1 MTTPTALPADADR
14 RLSVSIDH
22 WKRSL
27 LDITRR
33 NRALNFK
40 PTRVSTVI
48 IVDEQPAEVFRQL
61 CLDGGSMK
69 FRPAPE
75 PATGGES
82 QATGAAP
89 ADPGAAAGA
98 APAAPTPAASAAAA
112 APATPPA
119 GDAAPGEATLAAKP
133 DALPTAA
140 PSAVAAPAPAADAG
154 QPASTATA
162 ATLSASATLPAA
174 AMVAGLS
181 PAADLSSTARPAAG
195 AQPAPE
201 PAASAAAPSTAASEL
216 GAGVQ
221 PDAESKPAA
230 DLAGDAAGGSA
241 ATAGPAEPADAA
253 TQSAAQAGEAAADM
267 LLGEAE
273 AGPALDYVPYDR
285 QALDTRQTDDT
296 LQTSATPEQLD
307 QSLRR
312 LDEQARLTIEEQGV
326 NALFLSLGMLHYTE
340 ADQSNEVFR
349 APLVLAPVALTRK
362 SARAG
367 YTVAATDDDPLVN
380 PALVEYLRRI
390 HEINLPDLPD
400 LANVPPDYDLQTFFQ
415 AAREAVAGKA
425 GWSVKTEL
433 CLALFSFQKF
443 VMYKDLDANSDA
455 IRQHRL
461 AQQLVTRGGAQ
472 NLGLPG
478 DVQAMDLDRDFPPE
492 STNQVVDADSSQLRA
507 IAASARGNDLVI
519 EGPPGTGKSQTI
531 TNLIAQALANK
542 KTVLFVAEKMA
553 ALQVVYQRLVNAGLG
568 EFCLELHSTKA
579 NKRAVMQEM
588 RLALDASLQRPPAP
602 GDPAAPR
609 LPPVRQIL
617 TDYTRAVHAPYGAMN
632 LAPFQAYG
640 ELGGVLGAAKLKY
653 TGPTESVTRAQFEQ
667 ALRELQDLAVAAAPI
682 GKPADHPW
690 RDTTKTFYS
699 EADLDRVHELA
710 ADLVARLTQTQSQ
723 AAPAAASLG
732 RPPMQTFAEV
742 DEAVAIAGVI
752 ARSPGAPRAVL
763 DNPAWNTAPQAATT
777 LVANGRAFQQLHER
791 LNQRFTPEPLKYD
804 HAADIAYVEQ
814 KSRGLLSFLN
824 FLDSHYKE
832 IERRW
837 LSYRQPT
844 YRATLLQQAQ
854 ELKLVA
860 DYQRQQQAL
869 AQAQPGAQQLFGVLW
884 QGEAS
889 NWDALAAYIQ
899 WVVEFRA
906 AAVRYHLAGPALDL
920 AAHPKPDVTT
930 ILRLRD
936 TAAGALAALAQL
948 RAAVGWAS
956 AASAPADY
964 LQTAPWATI
973 VTRVQ
978 ALAGSP
984 GLAARWGVFE
994 TARAAAARGLAAEL
1008 LPPAMNGDVPF
1019 EGLAPAFRRA
1029 FDQKWLGEVVQARDP
1044 LRGFNTLTHE
1054 QRVAEFRRL
1063 DERVLLENRITLV
1076 AGLRE
1081 EVQRRLQEPDAAAA
1095 MPVLRR
1101 ELVRQRGLSPL
1112 RQTMRQA
1119 GAAIRAIKPCFMMSP
1134 LSVAQFLDGSTPSFD
1149 LVIFDEASQL
1159 PTEDALGAIIRGKQL
1174 IVVGDPKQ
1182 LPPTNFFTVMSGQA
1196 SAPTGDY
1203 GLPMYE
1209 DTESVLEE
1217 YLGAGVPS
1225 CRLKWHY
1232 RSLYESLIA
1241 FSNLTFYDGDLY
1253 TFPSP
1258 EAGNA
1263 SGGLQFEFIADGIYE
1278 GKGLNQAEARRVAD
1292 AVVEH
1297 ARAYPELSLGVGTF
1311 NIRQQLAIQD
1321 ELERRRR
1328 QDPTLEP
1335 FFAERE
1341 TGTFFVKNLEN
1352 IQGDERDVIFISVTY
1367 AKGPDGRL
1375 RYNFGPLNLQNGWRR
1390 LNVLVTRAKRLM
1402 RVFSSLH
1409 ADDIN
1414 PGATPSLGAR
1424 LLHDFLNYAERGRLD
1439 SPVVSQAAQTE
1450 SPFERDVFQALTE
1463 RGVSLAPQ
1471 VGVSGYRIDFGVQD
1485 PAAPGRFVCGLEC
1498 DGVAYHAS
1506 PTARDR
1512 DRLRQQVLEA
1522 RGWTIYRVW
1531 STDWYKDRQGQ
1542 IERLLGLIETARQ
1555 HASQVAASQA
1565 AAEAEAQERRRQAES
1580 AAAEAAVA
1588 AQLAAPAYRAAP
1600 GEGRYTSDILSAPLS
1615 QVQKAVLQ
1623 VVEVEAPLHVS
1634 DLVTRVAG
1642 AWSARPGTRIRA
1654 RVLEALQACQ
1664 TASPPQVTV
1673 QGEFVSRPGATAAVR
1688 SRAGTRIP
1696 PEHVAPEEYR
1706 QAILQVLGNGRGFTR
1721 AELSNEVRAL
1731 LGYGRATEPLHQ
1743 AVETQV
1749 SQLIAE
1755 GRLGEGSAGLTL
1767 RQ

>member
-201 PAASAAAPSTAASEL
+201 PAASAAAPATAASEL

-367 YTVAATDDDPLVN
+367 YTVAATEDDPLVN

-507 IAASARGNDLVI
+507 IAASRGNDLVI

-579 NKRAVMQEM
+579 NKRAVMKEM
-588 RLALDASLQRPPAP
+588 RLALDASLQRPAP
-602 GDPAAPR
+602 PTDPAGVR

-617 TDYTRAVHAPYGAMN
+617 TDYAKAVHAPYGAMD
-632 LAPFQAYG
+632 LTPFQAYG
-640 ELGGVLGAAKLKY
+640 ELGAVLGAPKLKY
-653 TGPTESVTRAQFEQ
+653 SGPTETMTRAQFEQ
-667 ALRELQDLAVAAAPI
+667 AQRELRDLAVAAAPI
-682 GKPADHPW
+682 GRPAEHPW
-690 RDTTKTFYS
+690 RDTHKTFYS
-699 EADLDRVHELA
+699 EADLDHVHELSAEVA
-710 ADLVARLTQTQSQ
+710 AGLAQVLAQGVTAGAL
-723 AAPAAASLG
+723 LG
-732 RPPMQTFAEV
+732 RPALQTLAEV
-742 DEAVAIAGVI
+742 DEAAAIADVI
-752 ARSPGAPRAVL
+752 GRSPGAPRAVL
-763 DNPAWNTAPQAATT
+763 ESPAWSAAPQAATA
-777 LVANGRAFQQLHER
+777 LVARGRAWQALQQR
-791 LNQRFTPEPLKYD
+791 LSQHFVPDALKWD

-814 KSRGLLSFLN
+814 KSHGLLSLLN
-824 FLDSHYKE
+824 FLDGHYKE

-837 LSYRQPT
+837 TGYRLPG
-844 YRATLLQQAQ
+844 YRPTLLEEAQ
-854 ELKLVA
+854 ELKLVGQFQRERQELA
-860 DYQRQQQAL
+860 RQQAD
-869 AQAQPGAQQLFGVLW
+869 GQQMFGGLW
-884 QGEAS
+884 LGEAS
-889 NWDALAAYIQ
+889 NWDALDAYIK
-899 WVVEFRA
+899 WVVEWRA
-906 AAVRYHLAGPALDL
+906 AAARYQLSGAALDL
-920 AAHPKPDVTT
+920 AARPKPDLSA
-930 ILRLRD
+930 IARLRD
-936 TAAGALAALAQL
+936 AAAAAQGHLVQL
-948 RAAVGWAS
+948 RAAVGW
-956 AASAPADY
+956 PADY
-964 LQTAPWATI
+964 LQTLPMTNIIERANGLSANL
-973 VTRVQ
+973 
-978 ALAGSP
+978 ALAP
-984 GLAARWGVFE
+984 RWAVFE
-994 TARAAAARGLAAEL
+994 TARAAAAAGLPAEMV
-1008 LPPAMNGDVPF
+1008 PAGLSGDVPF
-1019 EGLAPAFRRA
+1019 EDLVPAFQRA
-1029 FDQKWLGEVVQARDP
+1029 FYQKWLGEVVQAREP
-1044 LRGFNTLTHE
+1044 LRAFHTLTHE
-1054 QRVAEFRRL
+1054 QRAAEFRRL
-1063 DERVLLENRITLV
+1063 DERVLLENRISLV
-1076 AGLRE
+1076 ALLRE
-1081 EVQRRLQEPDAAAA
+1081 EVQQRLQEPEAAAA

-1112 RQTMRQA
+1112 RQTMHHA

-1134 LSVAQFLDGSTPSFD
+1134 LSVAQFLDGETPSFD

-1159 PTEDALGAIIRGKQL
+1159 PTEDALRHH
-1174 IVVGDPKQ
+1174 P
-1182 LPPTNFFTVMSGQA
+1182 
-1196 SAPTGDY
+1196 
-1203 GLPMYE
+1203 
-1209 DTESVLEE
+1209 
-1217 YLGAGVPS
+1217 
-1225 CRLKWHY
+1225 
-1232 RSLYESLIA
+1232 
-1241 FSNLTFYDGDLY
+1241 
-1253 TFPSP
+1253 
-1258 EAGNA
+1258 
-1263 SGGLQFEFIADGIYE
+1263 
-1278 GKGLNQAEARRVAD
+1278 
-1292 AVVEH
+1292 
-1297 ARAYPELSLGVGTF
+1297 
-1311 NIRQQLAIQD
+1311 RQ
-1321 ELERRRR
+1321 
-1328 QDPTLEP
+1328 
-1335 FFAERE
+1335 
-1341 TGTFFVKNLEN
+1341 
-1352 IQGDERDVIFISVTY
+1352 
-1367 AKGPDGRL
+1367 
-1375 RYNFGPLNLQNGWRR
+1375 
-1390 LNVLVTRAKRLM
+1390 
-1402 RVFSSLH
+1402 
-1409 ADDIN
+1409 
-1414 PGATPSLGAR
+1414 
-1424 LLHDFLNYAERGRLD
+1424 
-1439 SPVVSQAAQTE
+1439 
-1450 SPFERDVFQALTE
+1450 
-1463 RGVSLAPQ
+1463 
-1471 VGVSGYRIDFGVQD
+1471 
-1485 PAAPGRFVCGLEC
+1485 
-1498 DGVAYHAS
+1498 
-1506 PTARDR
+1506 
-1512 DRLRQQVLEA
+1512 
-1522 RGWTIYRVW
+1522 
-1531 STDWYKDRQGQ
+1531 
-1542 IERLLGLIETARQ
+1542 
-1555 HASQVAASQA
+1555 
-1565 AAEAEAQERRRQAES
+1565 
-1580 AAAEAAVA
+1580 
-1588 AQLAAPAYRAAP
+1588 
-1600 GEGRYTSDILSAPLS
+1600 
-1615 QVQKAVLQ
+1615 
-1623 VVEVEAPLHVS
+1623 
-1634 DLVTRVAG
+1634 
-1642 AWSARPGTRIRA
+1642 
-1654 RVLEALQACQ
+1654 
-1664 TASPPQVTV
+1664 
-1673 QGEFVSRPGATAAVR
+1673 
-1688 SRAGTRIP
+1688 
-1696 PEHVAPEEYR
+1696 
-1706 QAILQVLGNGRGFTR
+1706 
-1721 AELSNEVRAL
+1721 
-1731 LGYGRATEPLHQ
+1731 
-1743 AVETQV
+1743 
-1749 SQLIAE
+1749 
-1755 GRLGEGSAGLTL
+1755 
-1767 RQ
+1767 